1 MIEKLLLF
9 LVPFVA
15 GQAATTGSCAHP
27 ELPYQRRTLFPHLY
41 DSDCPTMAKTL
52 TIIMGQRKCAKKW
65 VNFHKLRGT
74 WCEKDTDG
82 TADPTG
88 IGATNCMYELKRR
101 GTELSDGELL
111 IYCRTYMK
119 LKCDG
124 ALN

>member
-1 MIEKLLLF
+1 MREKVLICLLAL
-9 LVPFVA
+9 
-15 GQAATTGSCAHP
+15 AAAQTAPAGSCTTP
-27 ELPYQRRTLFPHLY
+27 ELPYQRRTLFPHFY
-41 DSDCPTMAKTL
+41 ESDCATQAKTL
-52 TIIMGQRKCAKKW
+52 TIIMGQRKCSKKW
-65 VNFHKLRGT
+65 VNWHKLRGT
-74 WCEKDTDG
+74 WCDKGDDG

-101 GTELSDGELL
+101 GTELSEAELL